1 MSENV
6 IPTFQVQQYSSNV
19 ELLLQQMG
27 SRLSGT
33 VRTDSHFGKQAS
45 PVDQVGA
52 VDAQKVT
59 TRFAPMGRVDAAT
72 DRRWVYPVDY
82 DLPQLI
88 DSFDKLRLITDP
100 ESVYVQNAVQAMGRA
115 RDREILEALFAD
127 AKTGES
133 GGTTTAL
140 PSAQVVSLDEGGT
153 NSSLNVPKL
162 RAAKR
167 ILMAAN
173 VDLDNDPLYCVV
185 DSVNHDALLNEIQ
198 IVSADFN
205 GADMPVL
212 KEGKVTRFLGI
223 NFIHTEL
230 AVEAARLGTDDQAT
244 STTSKQLPVYTRSGM
259 HMGIWGDIETAV
271 TQREDLQGRPWQ
283 AYVKQTVG
291 ATRLEEQCVVKVWCA
306 A

>member
-19 ELLLQQMG
+19 ALLLQQMG
-27 SRLSGT
+27 TRLSST
-33 VRTDSHFGKQAS
+33 VMTGSHVGKQAS

-52 VDAQKVT
+52 VTAQKVT

-72 DRRWVYPVDY
+72 DRRWVYPTDY

-100 ESVYVQNAVQAMGRA
+100 ESVYVTNAVYAMGRA
-115 RDREILEALFAD
+115 RDEEILDAMFA
-127 AKTGES
+127 AANTGES
-133 GGTTTAL
+133 GGTSTSFLAGN
-140 PSAQVVSLDEGGT
+140 VVSLDEGGT
-153 NSSLNVPKL
+153 NSNLNVPKL

-167 ILMAAN
+167 LLMSHD

-198 IVSADFN
+198 IVSSDYN

-230 AVEAARLGTDDQAT
+230 SIAASRLGTDDQTT
-244 STTSKQLPVYTRSGM
+244 STTSKQLPVYTKSGL
-259 HMGIWGDIETAV
+259 HMGIWGDISSSV
-271 TQREDLQGRPWQ
+271 TTRNDLQGEPWQ

-291 ATRLEEQCVVKVWCA
+291 ATRVEEKRVVKIWCA